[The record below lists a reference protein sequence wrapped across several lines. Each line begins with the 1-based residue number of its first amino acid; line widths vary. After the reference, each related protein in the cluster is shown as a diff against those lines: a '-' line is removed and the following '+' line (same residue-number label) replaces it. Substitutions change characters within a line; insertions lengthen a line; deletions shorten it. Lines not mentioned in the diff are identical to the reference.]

1 MKAYELESFIK
12 SFLIFFILLEVLLA
26 INFWNEYQTKKVE
39 IEKKIH
45 IEMKLCAFTIQCEGL
60 STDFVDKSEDREEN
74 ILYKDGDFYGYFKVP
89 TAEKYLMKVIY
100 PRANYLPRVEALENS
115 LYKKFWFYSIFAAL
129 VSLLFS
135 IYALFPLQ
143 KALRLNEEFVKDI
156 LHDFNTPISSMLI
169 NLKIF
174 KREIGDNPKIK
185 RLENNIESI
194 LSLQDNL
201 RIFLK
206 GVPTQS
212 EKFSLE
218 ELIVNR
224 VNYFEVLYPDIHYK
238 ISIDNS
244 ILETNKDAF
253 TRIVDNLLSN
263 AGKYNIANG
272 DVNIVLQG
280 NNLAVH
286 DTGKGI
292 KKPEKVFDRYYKEQ
306 DRGIG
311 IGLHIVKK
319 LCDEL
324 SIPIHIQSKENEGT
338 KIGLNLVHVIK
349 KDTIMDY

>member
-1 MKAYELESFIK
+1 LKTYEVESFLK
-12 SFLIFFILLEVLLA
+12 SFLIFLILLEVLLA
-26 INFWNEYQTKKVE
+26 INFWNEYQIKKVE
-39 IEKKIH
+39 IDEKIH
-45 IEMKLCAFTIQCEGL
+45 TKMKLCAYTTECKGFK
-60 STDFVDKSEDREEN
+60 TDFVDNKEDKEEN

-89 TAEKYLMKVIY
+89 TAEKYLMKIVY
-100 PRANYLPRVEALENS
+100 PRESFLLRLKKLENK
-115 LYKKFWFYSIFAAL
+115 LLKKLFFYSLLAAL

-135 IYALFPLQ
+135 IYALLPLRN
-143 KALRLNEEFVKDI
+143 ALQINEEFVKDI

-185 RLENNIESI
+185 RLENNIQSI

-212 EKFSLE
+212 ENFSLKNMIE
-218 ELIVNR
+218 SQ
-224 VNYFEVLYPDIHYK
+224 VNYFDVLYPDINY
-238 ISIDNS
+238 SIRIDDTH
-244 ILETNKDAF
+244 LTTNRDAF
-253 TRIVDNLLSN
+253 KRVMDNILSN

-272 DVNIVLQG
+272 EVSIVLRG
-280 NNLAVH
+280 NELLIE

-292 KKPEKVFDRYYKEQ
+292 KHPSKVFERYYKEQ

-324 SIPIHIQSKENEGT
+324 KIAIKIQSKEEKGT
-338 KIGLNLVHVIK
+338 KISLNLSNVIV
-349 KDTIMDY
+349 

>member
-1 MKAYELESFIK
+1 
-12 SFLIFFILLEVLLA
+12 LIFFILLEVLLA
-26 INFWNEYQTKKVE
+26 INFWNEYQVKKIE
-39 IEKKIH
+39 IEEKIH

-60 STDFVDKSEDREEN
+60 TTDFVDKAEDREEN
-74 ILYKDGDFYGYFKVP
+74 ILYKDGNFYAYFKVP
-89 TAEKYLMKVIY
+89 TSKKYLMKVVY
-100 PRANYLPRVEALENS
+100 PQKNYIQRRDKLEQK

-135 IYALFPLQ
+135 IYALLPLQ
-143 KALRLNEEFVKDI
+143 RALRMNEEFVKDI

-174 KREIGDNPKIK
+174 KREIGDNKKIQ

-194 LSLQDNL
+194 VSLQNNL

-212 EKFSLE
+212 EKFSLKKLLE
-218 ELIVNR
+218 NR
-224 VNYFEVLYPDIHYK
+224 VNYFDILYPDIQYK
-238 ISIDNS
+238 ISVDNRV
-244 ILETNKDAF
+244 LKTNKDAF
-253 TRIVDNLLSN
+253 TRIIDNLLSN
-263 AGKYNIANG
+263 AGKYNIAEG
-272 DVNIVLQG
+272 DVYIVLEG
-280 NNLAVH
+280 TNLTIR

-292 KKPEKVFDRYYKEQ
+292 KKPQKVFDRYYKEQ

-324 SIPIHIQSKENEGT
+324 LIPIHVQSKEQEGT
-338 KIGLNLVHVIK
+338 KIGMDLVQII
-349 KDTIMDY
+349 DS

>member
-1 MKAYELESFIK
+1 LKTYEIESFLK

-26 INFWNEYQTKKVE
+26 INFWNEYQVKKIE
-39 IEKKIH
+39 IEEKIH
-45 IEMKLCAFTIQCEGL
+45 TEMKLCAFTIQCEGL
-60 STDFVDKSEDREEN
+60 TTDFVDKAEDREEN
-74 ILYKDGDFYGYFKVP
+74 ILYKDGDFYAYFKVP
-89 TAEKYLMKVIY
+89 TSKKYLMKVVY
-100 PRANYLPRVEALENS
+100 PQQNYTQRIEQLERK

-135 IYALFPLQ
+135 IYALLPLQ
-143 KALRLNEEFVKDI
+143 RALRMNEEFVKDI

-174 KREIGDNPKIK
+174 KREIGDNKKIQ

-194 LSLQDNL
+194 VSLQNNL

-212 EKFSLE
+212 EKFSLKKLLE
-218 ELIVNR
+218 NR
-224 VNYFEVLYPDIHYK
+224 VNYFDILYPDIQYK
-238 ISIDNS
+238 ISVDDRV
-244 ILETNKDAF
+244 LKTNKDAF
-253 TRIVDNLLSN
+253 TRILDNLLSN

-272 DVNIVLQG
+272 DVHIVLQG
-280 NNLAVH
+280 TNLTIH

-292 KKPEKVFDRYYKEQ
+292 KKPQKVFDRYYKEQ

-324 SIPIHIQSKENEGT
+324 LIPIHVQSKEQEGT
-338 KIGLNLVHVIK
+338 KVGMDLVQII
-349 KDTIMDY
+349 DS

>member
-1 MKAYELESFIK
+1 MKTYEVESFLK
-12 SFLIFFILLEVLLA
+12 SFLIFLILLEVLLA
-26 INFWNEYQTKKVE
+26 INFWNEYQIKKVE
-39 IEKKIH
+39 IDEKIH
-45 IEMKLCAFTIQCEGL
+45 TKMKLCAYTTECKGFK
-60 STDFVDKSEDREEN
+60 TDFVDNKEDKEEN

-89 TAEKYLMKVIY
+89 TAEKYLMKIVY
-100 PRANYLPRVEALENS
+100 PRESFLLRLKKLENK
-115 LYKKFWFYSIFAAL
+115 LLKKLFFYSLLAAL

-135 IYALFPLQ
+135 IYALLPLRN
-143 KALRLNEEFVKDI
+143 ALQINEEFVKDI

-185 RLENNIESI
+185 RLENNIQSI

-212 EKFSLE
+212 ENFSLKNMIE
-218 ELIVNR
+218 SQ
-224 VNYFEVLYPDIHYK
+224 VNYFDVLYPDINY
-238 ISIDNS
+238 SIRIDDTH
-244 ILETNKDAF
+244 LTTNRDAF
-253 TRIVDNLLSN
+253 KRVMDNILSN

-272 DVNIVLQG
+272 EVSIVLRG
-280 NNLAVH
+280 NELLIE

-292 KKPEKVFDRYYKEQ
+292 KHPSKVFERYYKEQ

-324 SIPIHIQSKENEGT
+324 KIAIKIQSKEEKGT
-338 KIGLNLVHVIK
+338 KISLNLSNVIV
-349 KDTIMDY
+349 